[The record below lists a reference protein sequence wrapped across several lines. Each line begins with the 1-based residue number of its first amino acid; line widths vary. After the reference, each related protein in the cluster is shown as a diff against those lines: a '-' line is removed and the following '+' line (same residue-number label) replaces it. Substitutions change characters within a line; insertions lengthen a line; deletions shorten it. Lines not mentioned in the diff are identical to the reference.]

1 MTHQQSLFDGS
12 FALFVSTI
20 AVILIVTALYLGTG
34 KRRQEYIPGV
44 PIVGVEGN
52 TSLADAREMFRK
64 NAKEMLLDGYAK
76 YKGEPFYVPSPLGE
90 RLMIPP
96 KYVEELKSAAVEDC
110 DFVGTFF
117 EMFEG
122 RYTTMGDRSTLHPR
136 VAKTQLNMSLGDI
149 LPSVREEIGDS
160 FRAALPLCDEWTEV
174 AVADRFVT
182 IVARV
187 SSRMFGGTEL
197 SRHKEWV
204 DSTINFAVDGFVLA
218 QKLKAVPELLRPLVS
233 RIFPELKKISAHHET
248 ARKVIVPILERREA
262 LPKQGAKPQDFLQWM
277 TDEAKGVEKE
287 KSFLSKIQLKLS
299 FAAIHTS
306 AAAPVQLLYDLCAM
320 PEYVEILRAELDEVL
335 QVYGELN
342 KQALAKL
349 EKMDSIMKESQ
360 RFNPLLL
367 ITFERV
373 ITKRMTLSDGFT
385 IPKGTT
391 IGVPA
396 QALSMD
402 PDLYH
407 DPGRFD
413 GLRFVKTVEKGAPRE
428 QYAASNHRS
437 MAFGYGRHACPGR
450 FFASCEIKMIMSY
463 LLRNYDFKFP
473 ETRKERP
480 SSIAVETQLLPNH
493 DATICL
499 RRRRS
504 A

>member
-1 MTHQQSLFDGS
+1 
-12 FALFVSTI
+12 
-20 AVILIVTALYLGTG
+20 
-34 KRRQEYIPGV
+34 
-44 PIVGVEGN
+44 
-52 TSLADAREMFRK
+52 
-64 NAKEMLLDGYAK
+64 MLNEGYAK
-76 YKGEPFYVPSPLGE
+76 QYRGGPFYVPSPLGE

-96 KYVEELKSAAVEDC
+96 KYVEELKSAPVEDC

-149 LPSVREEIGDS
+149 LPSVREEIDDS
-160 FRAALPLCDEWTEV
+160 FRAALPPCDEWTEV
-174 AVADRFVT
+174 AMADRFLT

-187 SSRMFGGTEL
+187 SSRMFGGTDL
-197 SRHKEWV
+197 SRHEEWV
-204 DSTINFAVDGFVLA
+204 NSTINFANDGFVLA
-218 QKLKAVPELLRPLVS
+218 QKLKAVPELLRPLVA
-233 RIFPELKKISAHHET
+233 RTIPELKKISAHHAT
-248 ARKVIVPILERREA
+248 ARRVIVPILERREA
-262 LPKQGAKPQDFLQWM
+262 LSKQEAKPKDFLQWM
-277 TDEAKGVEKE
+277 ADEAEGVERE
-287 KSFLSKIQLKLS
+287 KNFISKIQLKLS

-306 AAAPVQLLYDLCAM
+306 AAAPVQLLYDLCVM
-320 PEYVEILRAELDEVL
+320 PEYVDILRAELDQVL
-335 QVYGELN
+335 QEYGELN

-367 ITFERV
+367 ITFERI
-373 ITKRMTLSDGFT
+373 ITKKTILSDGFT

-402 PDLYH
+402 PDLYP
-407 DPGRFD
+407 DPEKFD
-413 GLRFVKTVEKGAPRE
+413 GLRFVKAAEKGVSRD

-450 FFASCEIKMIMSY
+450 FFASNEIKLIMAY
-463 LLRNYDFKFP
+463 LLLNYDFKFP
-473 ETRKERP
+473 AAGTDRP
-480 SSIAVETQLLPNH
+480 VSEAAETQLIPNH

-499 RRRRS
+499 RRRTDS
-504 A
+504 AWVR